1 MVSYV
6 MESRK
11 GRRSLVAL
19 LVALAIA
26 TVGLYLATSATATK
40 PAKATTFCNS
50 FAHGPIQDRDADGN
64 LIVRFHGRVQCE
76 RPD

>member
-40 PAKATTFCNS
+40 PAKATVTRS
-50 FAHGPIQDRDADGN
+50 LMVPSKTATPTGI
-64 LIVRFHGRVQCE
+64 
-76 RPD
+76 

>member
-40 PAKATTFCNS
+40 PAKAT
-50 FAHGPIQDRDADGN
+50 ADSTG
-64 LIVRFHGRVQCE
+64 GRNTGVLLQC
-76 RPD
+76 